1 MCKFLGEYKMKVFRE
16 LQVCILSGAHSRG
29 TGIDLEW
36 QAEELGLYSECGGSV
51 ESLEQ
56 KREAI

>member
-1 MCKFLGEYKMKVFRE
+1 MKVFRE